1 MKDIGLTPHE
11 IDLIREVFRRF
22 PAIREVALYGSRA
35 KGTYRP
41 ESDIDLAL
49 VGVDDDVQAEAVAD
63 ELDELPLP
71 YRFDVKAYGGI
82 KYGPLREHIGRV
94 GISLYQRDP
103 PEQDEDVEAT
113 PASPLPKHTATLN
126 LKELGY
132 GG

>member
-1 MKDIGLTPHE
+1 MKDIGLAPHE
-11 IDLIREVFRRF
+11 IELIQGVFRRF
-22 PAIREVALYGSRA
+22 PAISEVALYGSRA

-49 VGVDDDVQAEAVAD
+49 IGVDDDLQAEAVAN

-71 YRFDVKAYGGI
+71 YRFDVKAYSEI
-82 KYGPLREHIGRV
+82 KYGPLREHIVRV
-94 GISLYQRDP
+94 GVSLYRRDLSD
-103 PEQDEDVEAT
+103 QTEAAK
-113 PASPLPKHTATLN
+113 PDAAIAPN

>member
-1 MKDIGLTPHE
+1 MKDIGLAPHE
-11 IDLIREVFRRF
+11 IDLIRGVFRRF
-22 PAIREVALYGSRA
+22 PAISEVALYGSRA

-71 YRFDVKAYGGI
+71 YRFDVKGYGGI
-82 KYGPLREHIGRV
+82 KYGPLREHIARV
-94 GISLYQRDP
+94 GVSLYRRDP
-103 PEQDEDVEAT
+103 SEQVGAAKLDAAT
-113 PASPLPKHTATLN
+113 PN

>member
-1 MKDIGLTPHE
+1 MKDIGLAPHE
-11 IDLIREVFRRF
+11 IDLMREVFRRF
-22 PAIREVALYGSRA
+22 PTISEVALYGSRA

-82 KYGPLREHIGRV
+82 KYGPLREHIARV
-94 GISLYQRDP
+94 GVSLYRRDP
-103 PEQDEDVEAT
+103 SDQAGAAKLDAAI
-113 PASPLPKHTATLN
+113 ASN
-126 LKELGY
+126 LKKLGY
-132 GG
+132 GD

>member
-1 MKDIGLTPHE
+1 MKEIGLTPQK
-11 IDLIREVFRRF
+11 IDLLRTVFRRF
-22 PAIREVALYGSRA
+22 PAIREVVLYGSRA

-82 KYGPLREHIGRV
+82 QYGPLREHIARV
-94 GISLYQRDP
+94 GVSLYRRDP
-103 PEQDEDVEAT
+103 PEA
-113 PASPLPKHTATLN
+113 ATLDAATAAN
-126 LKELGY
+126 LKDLGY